1 MPRHAL
7 VLMIR
12 HLKWRR
18 KRNGRIVD
26 QCENG
31 SIQPHKT
38 CCFATTAL
46 QCCHTVLLNMM
57 CDKQSFVPWFATCS
71 LQSASREPLL
81 RQTTMVD
88 CCVYN
93 ISFQLFSPRP
103 DHGLVKSNKILMGS
117 ACDLDTQE
125 VVWGDVDHNGVWIC
139 CSQSGRSGRS
149 GRSGSIF

>member
-1 MPRHAL
+1 MAPREGCGMPRHAL

-38 CCFATTAL
+38 
-46 QCCHTVLLNMM
+46 
-57 CDKQSFVPWFATCS
+57 WFTTCS

-139 CSQSGRSGRS
+139 CSRSGRS
-149 GRSGSIF
+149 GRLGSIF